1 MVRLHPYF
9 YSIIRSYSSQVL
21 YLTCYFKHI
30 KNVFEKAGVEPTTEN
45 KKEIDKVIHSLLGVE
60 YKNCSQTWKAVKA
73 KLAEDEVQFI
83 EHLRAAL

>member
-1 MVRLHPYF
+1 M
-9 YSIIRSYSSQVL
+9 L
-21 YLTCYFKHI
+21 YCTCYFKHI

-45 KKEIDKVIHSLLGVE
+45 KKEIDKVIHSLFGVE

-73 KLAEDEVQFI
+73 KLAEDEAQFI